1 MDTIR
6 QMSYEGCYAPGLT
19 PGELRAL
26 ADLLEHE
33 NLPAD
38 PFTILSL
45 ESLGYTV
52 DLGTGVIANEA
63 TPGVQIGHV
72 SDLTP
77 LVAGND
83 MPPMLTLLD
92 ILKHPRTTLVVDG
105 MTMWWDEVLL
115 RYKTSAVDS
124 IEPTLHTT
132 CVAALNAIFAQEVD
146 NDA

>member
-1 MDTIR
+1 MNNIR
-6 QMSYEGCYAPGLT
+6 QKYYEGCYAPGIT
-19 PGELRAL
+19 SRELRAL
-26 ADLLEHE
+26 ADLLDYE
-33 NLPAD
+33 NLPTD

-45 ESLGYTV
+45 ESLGCVV
-52 DLGTGVIANEA
+52 DLESGEIANEA
-63 TPGVQIGHV
+63 GTKVGHV

-83 MPPMLTLLD
+83 MPPVLTLID
-92 ILKHPRTTLVVDG
+92 VLKHPRTTLVIDG

-146 NDA
+146 SDA